1 MSNYKFDNI
10 NANWS
15 ELRNNILKFIDPSK
29 ELHILEIGSYQGS
42 SACLFSDLI
51 LLNKSS
57 TLTCVDPFDIN
68 DKTTELDNNTK
79 NIFYN
84 NIKLSSNYNKI
95 SVKEL
100 YSNIFYSINDKIYDF
115 IYIDGSHELEDIT
128 VDFQNCLKILKNGG
142 IIWMDDY
149 GGGNPPNS
157 IKNHID
163 KLISE
168 SNYNIEIIHRGYQ
181 LGFKSI

>member
-1 MSNYKFDNI
+1 MTNYNFNYI

-15 ELRNNILKFIDPSK
+15 ELKNNILNFIDPTK
-29 ELHILEIGSYQGS
+29 EIHVLEIGSYQGS

-51 LLNKSS
+51 LFNESS

-68 DKTTELDNNTK
+68 DETTNLDNNTK

-84 NIKLSSNYNKI
+84 NIKLSSNYHKI

-100 YSNIFYSINDKIYDF
+100 YSFDFYLTNNKLYDF
-115 IYIDGSHELEDIT
+115 IYIDGSHKLEDIT
-128 VDFQNCLKILKNGG
+128 VDFENCLKIVKKNG

-149 GGGNPPNS
+149 DGG
-157 IKNHID
+157 
-163 KLISE
+163 
-168 SNYNIEIIHRGYQ
+168 
-181 LGFKSI
+181 

>member
-1 MSNYKFDNI
+1 MTNYKFNYI

-15 ELRNNILKFIDPSK
+15 ELKNNILKFIDPTK
-29 ELHILEIGSYQGS
+29 EIHVLEIGSYQGS

-51 LLNKSS
+51 LLNESS

-68 DKTTELDNNTK
+68 DETTDLDNNTK

-84 NIKLSSNYNKI
+84 NIKLSSNYHKI
-95 SVKEL
+95 NVKEL
-100 YSNIFYSINDKIYDF
+100 YSFDFYLKNNKMYDF
-115 IYIDGSHELEDIT
+115 IYIDGSHKLEDIT
-128 VDFQNCLKILKNGG
+128 VDFENCLKIIKKNG

-163 KLISE
+163 KLIE
-168 SNYNIEIIHRGYQ
+168 KTKHNIEIIHKGYQ
-181 LGFKSI
+181 IAFKKI

>member
-1 MSNYKFDNI
+1 MSYKFDNI
-10 NANWS
+10 NAHWS
-15 ELRNNILKFIDPSK
+15 ELRNNILKFIDPLK
-29 ELHILEIGSYQGS
+29 ELDILEIGSYQGS

-57 TLTCVDPFDIN
+57 TLTCVDPFDIK
-68 DKTTELDNNTK
+68 DETTDLDDNTK

-84 NIKLSSNYNKI
+84 NIKLSSNFNKI
-95 SVKEL
+95 DVKEL
-100 YSNIFYSINDKIYDF
+100 YSNNFYLVNDKMYDF
-115 IYIDGSHELEDIT
+115 IYIDGSHKLEDIT
-128 VDFQNCLKILKNGG
+128 VDFENCLKIIKNGG

-149 GGGNPPNS
+149 GGGNSPNS

-163 KLISE
+163 KLISQ
-168 SNYNIEIIHRGYQ
+168 SNYNIEIIHKGYQ